1 MVNKWITNVPVA
13 TLWTSAQSPRAIDE
27 QGIKQNPDLN
37 AWIAS
42 LDYEK
47 ALELCN
53 ANLVQSQLLYGEEV
67 VVIEETNEWFH
78 VVVPT
83 QPSSKNSVGYP
94 GWVPKCQMTACE
106 SWDVMQGPI
115 AVVTAKKANL
125 TKTKEVLTLSYL
137 TVLPLISEKG
147 ELVSVQTPDGE
158 GVLQRSDVEIFSSR
172 SDWSVKDGEKVVEA
186 AEQFLDLPYF
196 WGGMSSFGYDCSGL
210 SYAACKANGVII
222 PRDAH
227 DQSVE
232 GEEVSLDS
240 LQRGDL
246 LFFAYEEGKGAL
258 HHVGIYYGDGK
269 LLHSPKT
276 GKNVEIIPLAGT
288 VYEKELM
295 AARRF
300 WKKGEDSHAS

>member
-1 MVNKWITNVPVA
+1 MATKWLTNVPVA
-13 TLWTSAQSPRAIDE
+13 TLWTTAQSPRAIDKE
-27 QGIKQNPDLN
+27 GIKQNPNLDK
-37 AWIAS
+37 WIAS

-47 ALELCN
+47 ALALCDN
-53 ANLVQSQLLYGEEV
+53 NLVQSQLLYGEEV
-67 VVIEETNEWFH
+67 VVIEEANDWFH

-83 QPSSKNSVGYP
+83 QPSSKHSAGYP
-94 GWVPKCQMTACE
+94 GWVPKCQMQACE
-106 SWDVMQGPI
+106 YWDVVDGPI

-125 TKTKEVLTLSYL
+125 TKGDEVITLSYL
-137 TVLPLISEKG
+137 TILPMISEAEG
-147 ELVSVQTPDGE
+147 LVNVQTPDGE
-158 GVLQRSDVEIFSSR
+158 GCLHRSDVEIFTSR
-172 SDWSVKDGEKVVEA
+172 ADWSVSDGEKVIAA

-196 WGGMSSFGYDCSGL
+196 WGGMSSYGYDCSGL
-210 SYAACKANGVII
+210 SYTACKANGVII

-232 GEEVSLDS
+232 GQEVALDS
-240 LQRGDL
+240 LLPGDL

-269 LLHSPKT
+269 LLHSPNT
-276 GKNVEIIPLAGT
+276 GKNIEIISLAGT

-300 WKKGEDSHAS
+300 WKKGEDQHAN

>member
-115 AVVTAKKANL
+115 AVVTAKK
-125 TKTKEVLTLSYL
+125 
-137 TVLPLISEKG
+137 PI
-147 ELVSVQTPDGE
+147 
-158 GVLQRSDVEIFSSR
+158 
-172 SDWSVKDGEKVVEA
+172 
-186 AEQFLDLPYF
+186 
-196 WGGMSSFGYDCSGL
+196 
-210 SYAACKANGVII
+210 
-222 PRDAH
+222 
-227 DQSVE
+227 
-232 GEEVSLDS
+232 
-240 LQRGDL
+240 
-246 LFFAYEEGKGAL
+246 
-258 HHVGIYYGDGK
+258 
-269 LLHSPKT
+269 
-276 GKNVEIIPLAGT
+276 
-288 VYEKELM
+288 
-295 AARRF
+295 
-300 WKKGEDSHAS
+300 